1 MGGCASRP
9 KDLDVE
15 PEAVPKE
22 APGSPVKSEAETAAQ
37 VSFFSC
43 GLRFLFFFLS
53 RNCIDCT
60 AFYL

>member
-22 APGSPVKSEAETAAQ
+22 APGSPVKAEAETAAQ